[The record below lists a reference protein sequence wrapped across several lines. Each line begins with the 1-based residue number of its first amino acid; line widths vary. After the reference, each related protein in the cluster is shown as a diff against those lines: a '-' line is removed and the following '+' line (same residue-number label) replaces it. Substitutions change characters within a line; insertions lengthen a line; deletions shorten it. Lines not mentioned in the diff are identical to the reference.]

1 MIFVPFIDSF
11 LISLYNL
18 SSFEA
23 HSNVLLNKYYN
34 FLQKFV
40 SLIRNQSRKEMLRKV
55 CVEEWME
62 FERRIRDGDVND
74 AVVALVNQRQS
85 KL

>member
-1 MIFVPFIDSF
+1 MIDSF
-11 LISLYNL
+11 HISLYNCPHFKLIPL
-18 SSFEA
+18 STSFFF
-23 HSNVLLNKYYN
+23 NL
-34 FLQKFV
+34 LQKFV